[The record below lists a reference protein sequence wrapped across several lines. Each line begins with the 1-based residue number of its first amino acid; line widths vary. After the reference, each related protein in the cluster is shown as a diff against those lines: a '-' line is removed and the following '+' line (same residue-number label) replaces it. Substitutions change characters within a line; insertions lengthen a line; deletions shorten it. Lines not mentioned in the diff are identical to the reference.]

1 MTKSKQFPPSLRTK
15 GNLKRS
21 PRSRFSRQQIGF
33 CIPWLVSLSSFSH
46 NTIIFCFSLWSTQS
60 FLHLRQY
67 SELVW
72 VVFFLSLI
80 HGRFPQFL
88 KQKKQLLQLFL
99 PKCHGRETASSKM
112 MLNQQSNN
120 CSSEAGTFLSEVQH
134 RRQMAQ
140 QPSSPELWFQIQ
152 SPTKPPH

>member
-1 MTKSKQFPPSLRTK
+1 M
-15 GNLKRS
+15 
-21 PRSRFSRQQIGF
+21 
-33 CIPWLVSLSSFSH
+33 
-46 NTIIFCFSLWSTQS
+46 
-60 FLHLRQY
+60 
-67 SELVW
+67 
-72 VVFFLSLI
+72 LSLFFFVFNTWTC
-80 HGRFPQFL
+80 FPQFL

-140 QPSSPELWFQIQ
+140 QPSSPEL
-152 SPTKPPH
+152 